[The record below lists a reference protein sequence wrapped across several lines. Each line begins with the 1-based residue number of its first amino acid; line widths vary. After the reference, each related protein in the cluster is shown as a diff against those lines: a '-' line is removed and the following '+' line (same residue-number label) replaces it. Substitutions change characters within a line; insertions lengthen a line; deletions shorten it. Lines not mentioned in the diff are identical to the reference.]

1 MATQQQP
8 AVAVVV
14 CCRDRA
20 ELLAEALPTIG
31 AELARADEL
40 VVVDSAS
47 VSADVGQAAEA
58 AGATLHRALE
68 PGLSRARNM
77 GWRAAHAELLLF
89 TDDDCRPL
97 PGWRSAAVA
106 AFADPA
112 VGAVWG
118 TVVAD
123 RDSPIPL
130 SVGLDDLAELDAD
143 ADLSRAGHGACMA
156 FRRTALES
164 IGGFD
169 DLLGA
174 GGRFRAGEDKDGF
187 WRVHRAGWRV
197 VAAPGMAVTHVV
209 HRDER
214 QARKVMQGYG
224 VGTGALVVKRR
235 ALGDPRPLLRQE
247 LWRHGA
253 LPTYYWSKQRRFA
266 AASGALARSVGVLQ
280 GWWTT
285 RRWEVR
291 EGHLVDPER

>member
-1 MATQQQP
+1 M
-8 AVAVVV
+8 AVVV

-20 ELLAEALPTIG
+20 ALLAEALPTIS
-31 AELARADEL
+31 AELAPGDDL
-40 VVVDSAS
+40 LVVDSAS
-47 VSADVGQAAEA
+47 VTGQVGRAAQAGGALVHRADV
-58 AGATLHRALE
+58 
-68 PGLSRARNM
+68 PGLSRARNV
-77 GWRAAHAELLLF
+77 GWRATQADLLLF

-97 PGWRSAAVA
+97 PGWRAAAVA

-112 VGAVWG
+112 VGALWG

-130 SVGLDDLAELDAD
+130 SVGLDDLAELDLD
-143 ADLSRAGHGACMA
+143 ADLSMAGHGACMA
-156 FRRTALES
+156 FRRTALEA

-187 WRVHRAGWRV
+187 WRVQRAGWRV

-214 QARKVMQGYG
+214 QARTVMQGYG
-224 VGTGALVVKRR
+224 VGTGALLVKRR

-253 LPTYYWSKQRRFA
+253 LPAYHWSRQRRFA

-285 RRWEVR
+285 RHWEVR
-291 EGHLVDPER
+291 EGHLVAPER